1 MAKKFSQEHEWI
13 ELEDGIATVGITDY
27 AQQSLG
33 DIVYVELPEIG
44 KNLTKDGDAAVVES
58 VKAASDVY
66 APLDGEVV
74 EINEELDANPALVN
88 EAPETDG
95 WFFKMSLTD
104 ESQLDELMDEAAY
117 KDFVEGL

>member
-44 KNLTKDGDAAVVES
+44 KRN
-58 VKAASDVY
+58 
-66 APLDGEVV
+66 
-74 EINEELDANPALVN
+74 I
-88 EAPETDG
+88 
-95 WFFKMSLTD
+95 
-104 ESQLDELMDEAAY
+104 
-117 KDFVEGL
+117 